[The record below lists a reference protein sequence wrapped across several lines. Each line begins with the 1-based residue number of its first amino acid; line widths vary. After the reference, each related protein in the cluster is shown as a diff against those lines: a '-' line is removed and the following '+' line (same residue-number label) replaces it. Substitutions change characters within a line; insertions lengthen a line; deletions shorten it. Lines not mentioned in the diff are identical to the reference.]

1 LLLLI
6 GWIVRAK
13 SVAAVVFIVV
23 SIVICILCAADN
35 QISLQQ
41 SQVFRL
47 KHAIGLE
54 CNNDGNY
61 GEYEKDY
68 QHGRLE
74 PVAIFAAV
82 ITVCELSGLHQV
94 THGREVSHAVVEHN
108 YDVEYHEAEV
118 HRLRTT
124 HKDHRVEEL
133 TDTRETNR

>member
-1 LLLLI
+1 MLLI

-13 SVAAVVFIVV
+13 SVPAVVFIVV
-23 SIVICILCAADN
+23 SIVIGILCAADD
-35 QISLQQ
+35 QIPLQQ
-41 SQVFRL
+41 SQVFGL

-68 QHGRLE
+68 QHGSLE

-82 ITVCELSGLHQV
+82 ITVCKLSGLHQV
-94 THGREVSHAVVEHN
+94 AHGREVSHTVVEHN

-124 HKDHRVEEL
+124 HKDHCVEEL
-133 TDTRETNR
+133 IDSWETDR